1 MRVIVAEPTGMC
13 AGVKRA
19 LEMAETVAVQ
29 KGYSLGPIVH
39 NPQVV
44 TRLADAGLKTVEL
57 DDVPLNSS
65 VLIRSH
71 GAGPLVY
78 EELQQKNCTII
89 DATCPHVLRLQRAAV
104 EAVAVGKQ
112 VLIVGSR
119 SHPEIDAV
127 VRHTKGQAIVVKQPA
142 ELSDIVLKEQ
152 IVVLAQTTTPRRAWQ
167 TVVEYLQTQ
176 GKEVTPI
183 ETICTATHE
192 RQSITYELAKQV
204 DIMVIVGGNNS
215 ANTRNLAAISEG
227 LGTPTYQVETPDEL
241 APAWFTNVQVAGV
254 VAGASTPE
262 WIIKEVVVAM
272 ENMENKL
279 PKEQD
284 AAVEETTAPVEET
297 TAGEEVVETTDAV
310 EETTAATESTNFTNL
325 KRGQVVEG
333 KVVSFDAE
341 GVNVDIGQKTEGYI
355 TKAELTNDPS
365 VAPAEVC
372 QVGDALTAVVLRID
386 NKEEKIFLSKRRA
399 QEEEGMK
406 NLAVARDEGRI
417 LQGKIVEAVKGGVM
431 VDVLGVKAFMPASH
445 VDLRY
450 VPDLTVFVGQTVSV
464 IVKEIEEARRRV
476 VVSRKEAIERKSEE
490 IKQQTWDRLVPGELR
505 DGVVQRL
512 TDFGAFVDLGGVDG
526 LVHVSEISWQ
536 RVAHPSEALAE
547 GQNVKVK
554 ILGVDREKGRVSL
567 SIKQGE
573 GDPWTKIGNM
583 FVPGQV
589 VPGKIVRTA
598 TFGAFVEIA
607 PGIEG
612 LVHISQL
619 SYDRVERTEDAV
631 SPGQEVSVK
640 ILSIVP
646 EDHRVSLSIKDA
658 TERPP
663 QRERTDKPERGERD
677 RGDRGGRQR
686 DDRNHS
692 YREESKVTLGDM
704 FGDLLKEKK

>member
-1 MRVIVAEPTGMC
+1 
-13 AGVKRA
+13 
-19 LEMAETVAVQ
+19 
-29 KGYSLGPIVH
+29 
-39 NPQVV
+39 
-44 TRLADAGLKTVEL
+44 
-57 DDVPLNSS
+57 
-65 VLIRSH
+65 
-71 GAGPLVY
+71 
-78 EELQQKNCTII
+78 
-89 DATCPHVLRLQRAAV
+89 
-104 EAVAVGKQ
+104 
-112 VLIVGSR
+112 
-119 SHPEIDAV
+119 
-127 VRHTKGQAIVVKQPA
+127 
-142 ELSDIVLKEQ
+142 
-152 IVVLAQTTTPRRAWQ
+152 
-167 TVVEYLQTQ
+167 
-176 GKEVTPI
+176 
-183 ETICTATHE
+183 
-192 RQSITYELAKQV
+192 
-204 DIMVIVGGNNS
+204 
-215 ANTRNLAAISEG
+215 
-227 LGTPTYQVETPDEL
+227 
-241 APAWFTNVQVAGV
+241 
-254 VAGASTPE
+254 
-262 WIIKEVVVAM
+262 
-272 ENMENKL
+272 
-279 PKEQD
+279 
-284 AAVEETTAPVEET
+284 
-297 TAGEEVVETTDAV
+297 
-310 EETTAATESTNFTNL
+310 
-325 KRGQVVEG
+325 
-333 KVVSFDAE
+333 
-341 GVNVDIGQKTEGYI
+341 
-355 TKAELTNDPS
+355 
-365 VAPAEVC
+365 APAEVC
-372 QVGDALTAVVLRID
+372 QVGDVINAVVLRID

-450 VPDLTVFVGQTVSV
+450 VPDLTAFVGQTVSV

-490 IKQQTWDRLVPGELR
+490 IKQQTWDGLVPGELR

-554 ILGVDREKGRVSL
+554 ILGVDKEKGRVSL

-573 GDPWTKIGNM
+573 GDPWTKVGNM

-598 TFGAFVEIA
+598 SFGAFVEIA

-631 SPGQEVSVK
+631 TPGEEVSVK

-646 EDHRVSLSIKDA
+646 EDHRVSLSIKEA

-663 QRERTDKPERGERD
+663 QRERTDRPERGERD

-692 YREESKVTLGDM
+692 YREESKVTLGDK